1 MFKRILTQLLC
12 AATLLNVVIAA
23 NHDEHHIHKR
33 SHDPPSVEDNF
44 VVERFR
50 NPNHIRNGY
59 LAKQQVLNKYK
70 KLEGPAPHL
79 LEKRSQ
85 TGQVTAIPQEYY
97 SEYICNVTIGGQ
109 LMSMDIGM
117 LPK

>member
-1 MFKRILTQLLC
+1 MSRQILTQLLC
-12 AATLLNVVIAA
+12 AAALLSVATA
-23 NHDEHHIHKR
+23 TGQDEHHIHKR
-33 SHDPPSVEDNF
+33 SHDSPSVADNF
-44 VVERFR
+44 IVERFR

-79 LEKRSQ
+79 LDKRSQ

-109 LMSMDIGM
+109 LMSMDLGM
-117 LPK
+117 L